1 MKTKA
6 MKTAIIKHLKAIAV
20 MASIFGS
27 IWLVGMIKDGA
38 IYFIII
44 GFLVMFYMLI
54 YKIVNDK

>member
-1 MKTKA
+1 

-20 MASIFGS
+20 IASIFAS

-54 YKIVNDK
+54 YKIVNDKQL